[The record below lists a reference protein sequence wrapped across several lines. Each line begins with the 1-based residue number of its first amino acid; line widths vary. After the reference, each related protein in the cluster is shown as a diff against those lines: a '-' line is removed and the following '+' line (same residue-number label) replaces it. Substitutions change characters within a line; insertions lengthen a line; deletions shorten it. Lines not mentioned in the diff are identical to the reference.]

1 MLEISII
8 EKHTILLQ
16 LTISYQSYQ
25 NMNIIDPGIHSVA
38 K

>member
-8 EKHTILLQ
+8 EKHTSLLQ
-16 LTISYQSYQ
+16 LTISYHSYQ
-25 NMNIIDPGIHSVA
+25 NMYIIDSGIHSVA

>member
-8 EKHTILLQ
+8 EKHTSLLQ
-16 LTISYQSYQ
+16 LTISYRNYQ
-25 NMNIIDPGIHSVA
+25 NMNIIDPGIPSVA